1 MKPSLALFSAF
12 ITTAL
17 LGSSPSAFASSTT
30 LAYDRTQ
37 DNIISQQT
45 TKRDLGAYDDWTKKR
60 PSLRNKRPA
69 SDNLDIDLSSTIR
82 AQQAWG
88 QCKTAAKKRARN
100 ALLVCLQATRIAPD
114 NPYIW
119 NTIGRLHE
127 QDKDRRQAI
136 DAYTKMLKV
145 AILQGNP
152 AAQIVSLGNLAHNSK
167 QCERSKAFARKA
179 IDLAIT
185 EKRHDLAI
193 QPTNIL
199 AICLSKRQHYKTAEK
214 FLKTALKFA
223 SRFDRQI
230 DGAKTLDN
238 LAAVNIK
245 MGRLAK
251 AKYYYSKSLKFYQN
265 HNRRLDIAASY
276 YRLGRVSA
284 LLRNYTLAEHYL
296 LISLKK
302 FKAARYEKGML
313 LAARNIR
320 AISRHQHKKSL
331 ERPRSNKELR
341 HYESRLEQKDKGT
354 IPLFREAGLDRNGW
368 VDFE

>member
-12 ITTAL
+12 ITTAM
-17 LGSSPSAFASSTT
+17 LGSSAFANSTAF
-30 LAYDRTQ
+30 AYDRIQ
-37 DNIISQQT
+37 GNEPSQQT
-45 TKRDLGAYDDWTKKR
+45 VKSDPGAYDDWYEKR
-60 PSLRNKRPA
+60 PSHRNERPA
-69 SDNLDIDLSSTIR
+69 RHNQELDLSSTIR

-88 QCKTAAKKRARN
+88 QCKTAARRRAHN
-100 ALLVCLQATRIAPD
+100 ALLICLQATRIAPD

-127 QDKDRRQAI
+127 QDKDSRQAI
-136 DAYTKMLKV
+136 KSYTKMLKV

-152 AAQIVSLGNLAHNSK
+152 AAQILSLGNLAHNSK
-167 QCERSKAFARKA
+167 RCDRSRAFARKA

-185 EKRHDLAI
+185 EKRQDLAI

-199 AICLSKRQHYKTAEK
+199 AICLSKRQHYTTAEK
-214 FLKTALKFA
+214 LLKTALKFA

-238 LAAVNIK
+238 LAALNIK

-251 AKYYYSKSLKFYQN
+251 AKYYYSKSLKFYQK

-284 LLRNYTLAEHYL
+284 LLKDYTLAEHYL

-302 FKAARYEKGML
+302 FKAARYEKGIL

-320 AISRHQHKKSL
+320 AISRRRQKKNL
-331 ERPRSNKELR
+331 ERPRPNKELR
-341 HYESRLEQKDKGT
+341 RYESRLKQKEQR
-354 IPLFREAGLDRNGW
+354 PLPLYREAGLDSNGW